1 MDRGAARKGKPE
13 RTEDGDP
20 SGLSRSTEAFVHS
33 LVDGACPRV
42 NVPLSVE
49 TVTLDRGFESGK
61 RSTRELIWI
70 FGGVMGAL
78 IVPGGFVIRET
89 WPYHRSLG
97 VVTHQIEKM
106 SDKEV
111 VQELKQSIKARSEKS
126 RTERT
131 FQRVLRS
138 QGS

>member
-1 MDRGAARKGKPE
+1 M
-13 RTEDGDP
+13 
-20 SGLSRSTEAFVHS
+20 
-33 LVDGACPRV
+33 
-42 NVPLSVE
+42 NVPLRVE
-49 TVTLDRGFESGK
+49 TVTLDRGFESEK
-61 RSTRELIWI
+61 RSARELIWI

-131 FQRVLRS
+131 FQCVLRS